1 MNLKELFEIQ
11 AGLDAEILKNHPIQP
26 GEDRLEKK
34 HAALLVE
41 LGEMFNEWRA
51 FKFWSNDQ
59 TPRKEISC
67 SKCFAKGYIRISFDL
82 EPPKC
87 PACNGKGVIDKVLSE
102 LVDCLHFVL
111 SIGLEHEFD
120 TKLNMVIEPI
130 LFSRSDDGNN
140 IIAQFIELL
149 KVEWELVGRHY
160 KEGLELF
167 IGFCEMLGYTWEQVR
182 EAYLIK
188 NQENHYRQMN
198 GY

>member
-1 MNLKELFEIQ
+1 
-11 AGLDAEILKNHPIQP
+11 
-26 GEDRLEKK
+26 
-34 HAALLVE
+34 
-41 LGEMFNEWRA
+41 
-51 FKFWSNDQ
+51 
-59 TPRKEISC
+59 
-67 SKCFAKGYIRISFDL
+67 
-82 EPPKC
+82 
-87 PACNGKGVIDKVLSE
+87 
-102 LVDCLHFVL
+102 VDCLHFVL